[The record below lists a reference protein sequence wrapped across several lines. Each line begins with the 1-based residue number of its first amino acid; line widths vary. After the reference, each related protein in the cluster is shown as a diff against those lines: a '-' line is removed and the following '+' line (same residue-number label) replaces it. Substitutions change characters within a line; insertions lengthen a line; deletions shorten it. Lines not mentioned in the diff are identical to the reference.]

1 MANANFLHFL
11 NPKLLNRK
19 LQGAEFHDDWET
31 FSQSQSKEEEEVIAL
46 ISYVLVEQCEN
57 MELRKYP
64 KM

>member
-1 MANANFLHFL
+1 MANANFLHLL
-11 NPKLLNRK
+11 NPKLLKRK

-46 ISYVLVEQCEN
+46 ISYELVEQCEN